1 MIIEEVNNSIIRRY
15 SDKFV
20 KILNT
25 TTMQEYDEAVDLIN
39 EERIR
44 RGLEPYIYI
53 ETSNEIDKEEQP
65 NNSEVGTSA
74 DIE

>member
-1 MIIEEVNNSIIRRY
+1 MIIEEINNNLIKRY

-44 RGLEPYIYI
+44 RGLEPYYYV
-53 ETSNEIDKEEQP
+53 ETSNEIDKEERP
-65 NNSEVGTSA
+65 NNDEVNA
-74 DIE
+74 IQKK

>member
-1 MIIEEVNNSIIRRY
+1 MIIEEINNNLIKRY

-44 RGLEPYIYI
+44 RGLEPYNYI
-53 ETSNEIDKEEQP
+53 ETDNEIDKEEQP

>member
-1 MIIEEVNNSIIRRY
+1 MIIEEINNNLIKRY

-25 TTMQEYDEAVDLIN
+25 TTMQEYDEAVDLVN

-44 RGLEPYIYI
+44 RGLEPYTYI

-65 NNSEVGTSA
+65 TNNTVGTIT

>member
-1 MIIEEVNNSIIRRY
+1 MIIEEIDNNLIKRY

-53 ETSNEIDKEEQP
+53 ETNNEIDKEEQP

>member
-65 NNSEVGTSA
+65 NNSEVETSA

>member
-1 MIIEEVNNSIIRRY
+1 MIIEEINNNLIKRY
-15 SDKFV
+15 SNNFV

-25 TTMQEYDEAVDLIN
+25 TTMQEYDEAVDLVN

>member
-1 MIIEEVNNSIIRRY
+1 
-15 SDKFV
+15 
-20 KILNT
+20 
-25 TTMQEYDEAVDLIN
+25 MQEYDEAVDLIN

>member
-1 MIIEEVNNSIIRRY
+1 MIIEEINDGLVRRY

-25 TTMQEYDEAVDLIN
+25 TTMQEYDEAIDLIN

-44 RGLEPYIYI
+44 RGLEPYNYI
-53 ETSNEIDKEEQP
+53 ETDNEIDKEEQP

>member
-1 MIIEEVNNSIIRRY
+1 MIIEEINNGLVRRY

-25 TTMQEYDEAVDLIN
+25 TTMQEYDEAIDLIN
-39 EERIR
+39 EDRIR

>member
-1 MIIEEVNNSIIRRY
+1 MIIEEIDKNLVRRY

-44 RGLEPYIYI
+44 RGLEPYNYI